1 MVGQI
6 FCEQYPGDR
15 VEKEKVSIFVDK
27 CTVMLFMGVFQGN
40 VKKIFRKSS
49 CWKNYCSSHESK
61 EPFSK
66 PITSNPAASVFCY
79 RNFAEGDVAH
89 FLFFSFFN
97 GLFDSCDDKCTPKW
111 HVFSPGEPT
120 LRCASRC
127 PWGPWT
133 WFFAWLCQVWP
144 IFDYWYHF
152 YNLT

>member
-6 FCEQYPGDR
+6 VCKQFPGDR

-40 VKKIFRKSS
+40 VKKIFRKST
-49 CWKNYCSSHESK
+49 CWTNYCSSHESK

-79 RNFAEGDVAH
+79 RNFAEGDVAN

-97 GLFDSCDDKCTPKW
+97 GLFDSCDDKCTPQMACFFTW
-111 HVFSPGEPT
+111 WTHSEMCFSLSMRT
-120 LRCASRC
+120 LDLIFCMIMSSL
-127 PWGPWT
+127 T
-133 WFFAWLCQVWP
+133 HIWLLVP
-144 IFDYWYHF
+144 
-152 YNLT
+152 LL